1 MRRAR
6 RRIRHVARGDDG
18 QVMLLS
24 LCFALVCLLLVT
36 VVASATSVHLER
48 KRLAA
53 LTDSLAIAAADEL
66 DLDAY
71 YRGEAPDPLQEGK
84 VFLTDAS
91 VAAAVEEHLAA
102 WPGEGRPEG
111 LAVVRAATPD
121 GRTAEV
127 ELRAVARPV
136 LLTWVLAPWS
146 DGIGLHAAAS
156 ARAW

>member
-1 MRRAR
+1 MT
-6 RRIRHVARGDDG
+6 IRDRARGDDG

-24 LCFALVCLLLVT
+24 LVFALVCLLLVT

-48 KRLAA
+48 KRLVA
-53 LTDSLAIAAADEL
+53 LADSLAIAAADEL
-66 DLDAY
+66 DVDVY
-71 YRGEAPDPLQEGK
+71 YDQGVPTPGEDGVL
-84 VFLTDAS
+84 FLTDAS
-91 VAAAVEEHLAA
+91 VSAAVAEHLAA
-102 WPGEGRPEG
+102 WPEGGRPDG

-136 LLTWVLAPWS
+136 LLTWVLAPWQ
-146 DGIGLHAAAS
+146 DGIALSARAS

>member
-1 MRRAR
+1 
-6 RRIRHVARGDDG
+6 
-18 QVMLLS
+18 MLLS
-24 LCFALVCLLLVT
+24 LCFALLCLLLVT

-53 LTDSLAIAAADEL
+53 LADSLAIAAADEL
-66 DLDAY
+66 DLDTY
-71 YRGEAPDPLQEGK
+71 YGGEAPDPLEDGK
-84 VFLTDAS
+84 VFLTDAGVS
-91 VAAAVEEHLAA
+91 AAVTAHLAA
-102 WPGEGRPEG
+102 WPGDSHPDG

-127 ELRAVARPV
+127 ALRAVARPV

-146 DGIGLHAAAS
+146 DGIALHAEAS

>member
-1 MRRAR
+1 MRASGARAGR
-6 RRIRHVARGDDG
+6 ERPADDDG

-24 LCFALVCLLLVT
+24 LCFALICVLLVT

-53 LTDSLAIAAADEL
+53 LADSLAVAAADEL
-66 DLDAY
+66 DLETY
-71 YRGEAPDPLQEGK
+71 YRGEAPAPGDDGK

-91 VAAAVEEHLAA
+91 VAAAVQEHLGL
-102 WPGEGRPEG
+102 WPEQPDG
-111 LAVVRAATPD
+111 LVVTRSGTPD

-146 DGIGLHAAAS
+146 DGIELRARAS